1 LKFYICRD
9 LKNNRTSI
17 ITSNIFYIF

>member
-1 LKFYICRD
+1 LKFYICRNW
-9 LKNNRTSI
+9 KNNRTSI